1 MQFILARRH
10 TVPNPTE
17 SNPTQSIAF
26 PSTYPYNRNPPPYI
40 QMRPD
45 SSSHTMAAF
54 VPSLPLV
61 RLGHSHA
68 FRQRTAL
75 QRCAVPARSFRVSF
89 TSLLPR
95 CSASSS
101 SDEDTAAGDEQQS
114 KSLVATIS
122 QVVNVN
128 TKNGRLVRVLLLAV
142 VSLGFRAVN
151 PAFAATAGA
160 LGPLAKLTAVMESS
174 SFLSGLAASFLL
186 VLASEIG
193 DKTFFISALLS
204 MKYSRVLV
212 LIGTMMALAS
222 MTVISVGIGQI
233 FHALPSSLNSTIP
246 FDDYAAVALLLFF
259 GWQNIRDGL
268 AMKEDDDDELQDAK
282 ETLSEKGT
290 DSNQQSSG
298 VRVVAETSSLIFLAE
313 WGDKSMLATVA
324 LAAAKN
330 PWGVIVGGI
339 SGHLIASIIAVIGG
353 SVLGKF
359 ISERNARLI
368 GGVLFFVFAILTIL
382 GIY

>member
-1 MQFILARRH
+1 M
-10 TVPNPTE
+10 
-17 SNPTQSIAF
+17 
-26 PSTYPYNRNPPPYI
+26 
-40 QMRPD
+40 
-45 SSSHTMAAF
+45 
-54 VPSLPLV
+54 
-61 RLGHSHA
+61 
-68 FRQRTAL
+68 
-75 QRCAVPARSFRVSF
+75 
-89 TSLLPR
+89 
-95 CSASSS
+95 
-101 SDEDTAAGDEQQS
+101 
-114 KSLVATIS
+114 
-122 QVVNVN
+122 
-128 TKNGRLVRVLLLAV
+128 
-142 VSLGFRAVN
+142 N
-151 PAFAATAGA
+151 PAFAAATTT
-160 LGPLAKLTAVMESS
+160 LGPLAQLTAMMESS

-212 LIGTMMALAS
+212 LVGTMLALAS

-233 FHALPSSLNSTIP
+233 FHALPSSLNSSIP
-246 FDDYAAVALLLFF
+246 FDDYAAVALLLWF

-268 AMKEDDDDELQDAK
+268 AMSNDDDEELQDAREVVNEK
-282 ETLSEKGT
+282 EQSDK
-290 DSNQQSSG
+290 QQQASG
-298 VRVVAETSSLIFLAE
+298 ARVVAETSSLIFLAE

-339 SGHLIASIIAVIGG
+339 SGHFIASIIAVVGG

-359 ISERNARLI
+359 ISEKNARLI